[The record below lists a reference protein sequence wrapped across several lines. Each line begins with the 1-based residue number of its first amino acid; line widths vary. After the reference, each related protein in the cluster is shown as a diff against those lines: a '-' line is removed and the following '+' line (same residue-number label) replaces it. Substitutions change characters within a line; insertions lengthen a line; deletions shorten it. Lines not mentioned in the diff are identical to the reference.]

1 MTLSGVSIVG
11 LFLFLDFV
19 FARLASANRKFRKK
33 NDQKKKKKKK
43 MEVREYTVIHKLG
56 VLWGSHNIF

>member
-1 MTLSGVSIVG
+1 VTLSGVSIVG

-43 MEVREYTVIHKLG
+43 DGGEGIHSNTQAWCLMG
-56 VLWGSHNIF
+56 QS